1 MNRRVSSNGA
11 YVNAENKQKP
21 PRGPNVRVYPQKKYV
36 HAK

>member
-1 MNRRVSSNGA
+1 MNRRVSSNRA

-21 PRGPNVRVYPQKKYV
+21 PRGPNVPEKKYV